1 MKKYLKASCL
11 LLVLFLLLPG
21 VSLAKERRG
30 APKEADRDENA
41 VYYTIIRH
49 DTLWDISKRF
59 LKDPFKWPYL
69 WKLNPY
75 IKNPDLIYPGD
86 VVKIVPL
93 SVQGGAYEPPA
104 EFDVSSLPVV
114 DLSRKEGAVVVLE
127 PEEKPAPKPE
137 KPKGP
142 SFGGPML
149 EREGFISKAEF
160 KSSGAIMKARDNKIL
175 LTSGDEVFLSFRDDS
190 ALREGARYTV
200 FQKGALITHPVTGK
214 RLGHMIEILGTLVV
228 TKTDGVPE
236 GRIERSYAEIEAGAR
251 LVPYRESPREV
262 RIKVSAVPLDGYVIA
277 SLSGNKNLA
286 KGDIL
291 YIDKGSEDGVEQGR
305 LFKVTRELGTARD
318 PLTGR
323 KVQLPPEE
331 IGSVVVVEPSAH
343 TSSCIVIRSTKSI
356 LAGDSVR
363 AAEGL

>member
-11 LLVLFLLLPG
+11 LLVLLMLLPAMA
-21 VSLAKERRG
+21 SARERHG

-49 DTLWDISKRF
+49 DTLWDISERF

-93 SVQGGAYEPPA
+93 SVQGGEYEPPA

-114 DLSRKEGAVVVLE
+114 DLSKKEGPVVVLE
-127 PEEKPAPKPE
+127 PEEPATKPE

-142 SFGGPML
+142 SFGGPL
-149 EREGFISKAEF
+149 LQREGFISRADF
-160 KSSGAIMKARDNKIL
+160 KSTGAIMKARDNKL
-175 LTSGDEVFLSFRDDS
+175 LLAEGDEVFLSFRDKS
-190 ALREGARYTV
+190 SVSKGARYTI
-200 FQKGALITHPVTGK
+200 FQKGELIKHPVTEK
-214 RLGHMIEILGTLVV
+214 KLGHMIEILGTLIV

-236 GRIERSYAEIEAGAR
+236 GRIESSYAEIEAGAR
-251 LVPYRESPREV
+251 LMPYREGPTEV
-262 RIKVSAVPLDGYVIA
+262 RIKTSAVPLDGYVIA
-277 SLSGNKNLA
+277 SLSGNRNLA

-291 YIDKGSEDGVEQGR
+291 YIDKGTEDGVEQGR
-305 LFKVTRELGTARD
+305 LLDVLRELGTARD
-318 PLTGR
+318 PLTGKR
-323 KVQLPPEE
+323 VQLPPEV
-331 IGSVVVVEPSAH
+331 IGSVVVVEPSAK
-343 TSSCIVIRSTKSI
+343 TSSCIVIRSTRNI

-363 AAEGL
+363 SSEGL